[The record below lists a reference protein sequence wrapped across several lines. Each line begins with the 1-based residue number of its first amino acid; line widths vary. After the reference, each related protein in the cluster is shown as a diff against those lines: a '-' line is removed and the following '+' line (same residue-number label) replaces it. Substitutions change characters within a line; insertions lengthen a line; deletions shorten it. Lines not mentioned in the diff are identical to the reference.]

1 MATTINELRVKR
13 AQAWEGAKAFLESH
27 RNEKGFLSAED
38 DAAYT
43 RMEQDID
50 ALGKEIKRL
59 ERQQEIDA
67 ELNRPTSQP
76 ITEKPA
82 AAAGI
87 ADTKQGRKSDEY
99 KTAFWNMMRS
109 KAVTPDVLNVL
120 QIGTDA
126 DGGYL
131 APDEFEH
138 TLITALEEENIFR
151 KFARTLQTNSGDRLI
166 PVVSSHGKAEWM
178 DENALVPESD
188 DKFAQMS
195 VSAYKL
201 GTFIKVSDE
210 LLSDAAFDIPNY
222 IATEFARRMG
232 AREEEA
238 FFVGDGV
245 KKPTGIFA
253 DEGGADVGVTLGSA
267 AITADSLIDL
277 FYSLRAPY
285 RRNAVWIMNDS
296 TVKAIRKLKDKN
308 DQYLWQTAL
317 TAGTPD
323 TILNRPIYTS
333 PYVPEIANG
342 NKVMMFG
349 DLKYYWVVDRQG
361 RSFKRLNEL
370 FATTGQVG
378 FMTTQCVD
386 GKLTLSEAIKVMQV
400 KGSSSGNSN
409 KG

>member
-1 MATTINELRVKR
+1 MATTINELRAKR

-67 ELNRPTSQP
+67 ELNRPISQP

-87 ADTKQGRKSDEY
+87 ADTKKGRKSDGY

-210 LLSDAAFDIPNY
+210 LLNDAAFDIPNY

-232 AREEEA
+232 AKEEEA

-378 FMTTQCVD
+378 FMTTQRVD

>member
-1 MATTINELRVKR
+1 MATTINELRAKR

-210 LLSDAAFDIPNY
+210 LLNDAAFDIPNY

-232 AREEEA
+232 AKEEEA

-277 FYSLRAPY
+277 FYSLRVPY

-378 FMTTQCVD
+378 FMTTQRVD

-400 KGSSSGNSN
+400 KGTNSGNSN

>member
-1 MATTINELRVKR
+1 MATTINELRAKR
-13 AQAWEGAKAFLESH
+13 AQVWEGAKAFLESH

-378 FMTTQCVD
+378 FMTTQRVD

>member
-1 MATTINELRVKR
+1 
-13 AQAWEGAKAFLESH
+13 
-27 RNEKGFLSAED
+27 
-38 DAAYT
+38 
-43 RMEQDID
+43 
-50 ALGKEIKRL
+50 
-59 ERQQEIDA
+59 
-67 ELNRPTSQP
+67 
-76 ITEKPA
+76 
-82 AAAGI
+82 
-87 ADTKQGRKSDEY
+87 
-99 KTAFWNMMRS
+99 MRS

-378 FMTTQCVD
+378 FMTTQRVD

>member
-378 FMTTQCVD
+378 FMTTQRVD

>member
-1 MATTINELRVKR
+1 MATTINELRAKR

-210 LLSDAAFDIPNY
+210 LLNDAAFDIPNY

-232 AREEEA
+232 AKEEEA

-317 TAGTPD
+317 TAGTSD

-378 FMTTQCVD
+378 FMTTQRVD

-400 KGSSSGNSN
+400 KGTNSGNSN

>member
-1 MATTINELRVKR
+1 MATTINELRAKR

-67 ELNRPTSQP
+67 ELNRPVSQP

-166 PVVSSHGKAEWM
+166 PVVSSHG
-178 DENALVPESD
+178 
-188 DKFAQMS
+188 
-195 VSAYKL
+195 
-201 GTFIKVSDE
+201 
-210 LLSDAAFDIPNY
+210 
-222 IATEFARRMG
+222 
-232 AREEEA
+232 
-238 FFVGDGV
+238 
-245 KKPTGIFA
+245 
-253 DEGGADVGVTLGSA
+253 
-267 AITADSLIDL
+267 
-277 FYSLRAPY
+277 
-285 RRNAVWIMNDS
+285 
-296 TVKAIRKLKDKN
+296 
-308 DQYLWQTAL
+308 
-317 TAGTPD
+317 
-323 TILNRPIYTS
+323 
-333 PYVPEIANG
+333 
-342 NKVMMFG
+342 
-349 DLKYYWVVDRQG
+349 
-361 RSFKRLNEL
+361 
-370 FATTGQVG
+370 
-378 FMTTQCVD
+378 
-386 GKLTLSEAIKVMQV
+386 
-400 KGSSSGNSN
+400 
-409 KG
+409 

>member
-1 MATTINELRVKR
+1 MATTINELRAKR

-138 TLITALEEENIFR
+138 TLIKALEEENIFR

-210 LLSDAAFDIPNY
+210 LLNDAAFDIPNY

-232 AREEEA
+232 AKEEEA

-317 TAGTPD
+317 TAGTQD

-378 FMTTQCVD
+378 FMTTQRVD

>member
-1 MATTINELRVKR
+1 MAMTINELRNKR
-13 AQAWEGAKAFLESH
+13 AQAWEAAKAFLESH
-27 RNEKGFLSAED
+27 RTEKGILSAED

-59 ERQQEIDA
+59 ERQREIEN
-67 ELNRPTSQP
+67 ELNRPTSNP
-76 ITEKPA
+76 LTAKPA
-82 AAAGI
+82 VLGGI
-87 ADTKQGRKSDEY
+87 PELKQGRATDEY
-99 KTAFWNMMRS
+99 KTAFWNMIRS
-109 KAVTPDVLNVL
+109 HSLTPEVINSLK
-120 QIGTDA
+120 IGSDA
-126 DGGYL
+126 DGGFL
-131 APDEFEH
+131 VPDEYEH
-138 TLITALEEENIFR
+138 TLIDALADENIFR
-151 KFARTLQTNSGDRLI
+151 KLARTIQTDSGDRLI
-166 PVVSSHGKAEWM
+166 PVVSSHGSAEWM
-178 DENALVPESD
+178 DENALVPEQD
-188 DKFAQMS
+188 DQFSQMS

-210 LLSDAAFDIPNY
+210 LLNDSAFDIPGY

-232 AREEEA
+232 AKEEEA
-238 FFVGDGV
+238 FFVGNGT

-253 DEGGADVGVTLGSA
+253 EAGGADVGVNLSSA

-323 TILNRPIYTS
+323 TILNRPVYTS
-333 PYVPEIANG
+333 PYVPEVAAG

-349 DLKYYWVVDRQG
+349 DLSYYWVVDRQG
-361 RSFKRLNEL
+361 RTFKRLNEL

-378 FMTTQCVD
+378 FMTTQRVD
-386 GKLTLSEAIKVMQV
+386 GKLTLPEAVKVMQV
-400 KGSSSGNSN
+400 KGTSSGAGN

>member
-1 MATTINELRVKR
+1 MATTINELRAKR

-82 AAAGI
+82 ATAGI

-210 LLSDAAFDIPNY
+210 LLNDAAFDIPNY

-285 RRNAVWIMNDS
+285 RRNALWIMNDS

-378 FMTTQCVD
+378 FMTTQRVD

-400 KGSSSGNSN
+400 KGTNSGNSN

>member
-1 MATTINELRVKR
+1 MATTINELRAKR

-27 RNEKGFLSAED
+27 RNEKGILSAED

-76 ITEKPA
+76 IKEKPA
-82 AAAGI
+82 ATTGI

-99 KTAFWNMMRS
+99 KVAFWNMIRS
-109 KAVTPDVLNVL
+109 KAVTPEVLNVL

-138 TLITALEEENIFR
+138 TLISALEEENIFR

-210 LLSDAAFDIPNY
+210 LLNDAAFDIPNY

-378 FMTTQCVD
+378 FMTTQRVD

-400 KGSSSGNSN
+400 KGTNSGNSN

>member
-1 MATTINELRVKR
+1 MATTINELRAKR

-50 ALGKEIKRL
+50 ALGREIKRL
-59 ERQQEIDA
+59 ERQQEIDN

-76 ITEKPA
+76 IKEKPA
-82 AAAGI
+82 AAAPN
-87 ADTKQGRKSDEY
+87 AKTGRKSEEY
-99 KTAFWNMMRS
+99 KTAFWNMMRA
-109 KAVTPDVLNVL
+109 KAVTPEVLNVL

-151 KFARTLQTNSGDRLI
+151 KLARTIQTDSGDRLI

-188 DKFAQMS
+188 EKFGQMS

-238 FFVGDGV
+238 FFTGDGM

-253 DEGGADVGVTLGSA
+253 DEGGADIGVTLGSA

-378 FMTTQCVD
+378 FMTTQRLD
-386 GKLTLSEAIKVMQV
+386 GKLTLPEAIKVMQV
-400 KGSSSGNSN
+400 KGTASGNSN

>member
-1 MATTINELRVKR
+1 MATTINELRAKR

-67 ELNRPTSQP
+67 ELNRPISQP
-76 ITEKPA
+76 ITEKLA

-87 ADTKQGRKSDEY
+87 ADTKKGRKSDEY

-210 LLSDAAFDIPNY
+210 LLNDAAFDIPNY
-222 IATEFARRMG
+222 IATEFACRMG
-232 AREEEA
+232 AKEEEA

-378 FMTTQCVD
+378 FMTTQRVD

-400 KGSSSGNSN
+400 KGTNSGNSN

>member
-1 MATTINELRVKR
+1 MATTINELRAKR

-59 ERQQEIDA
+59 ERQHEIDA

-210 LLSDAAFDIPNY
+210 LLNDAAFDIPNY

-232 AREEEA
+232 AKEEEA

-378 FMTTQCVD
+378 FMTTQRVD

-400 KGSSSGNSN
+400 KGTNSGNSN

>member
-1 MATTINELRVKR
+1 MATTINELRAKR

-82 AAAGI
+82 AATGI

-131 APDEFEH
+131 APDEFEN

-188 DKFAQMS
+188 NKFAQMS

-210 LLSDAAFDIPNY
+210 LLNDAAFDIPNY

-232 AREEEA
+232 AKEEEA

-378 FMTTQCVD
+378 FMTTQRVD

-400 KGSSSGNSN
+400 KGTNSGNSN

>member
-82 AAAGI
+82 AAASI
-87 ADTKQGRKSDEY
+87 ADTKKGRKSDEY

-210 LLSDAAFDIPNY
+210 LLNDAAFDIPNY

-232 AREEEA
+232 AKEEEA

-378 FMTTQCVD
+378 FMTTQRVD

-400 KGSSSGNSN
+400 KGANSGNSN